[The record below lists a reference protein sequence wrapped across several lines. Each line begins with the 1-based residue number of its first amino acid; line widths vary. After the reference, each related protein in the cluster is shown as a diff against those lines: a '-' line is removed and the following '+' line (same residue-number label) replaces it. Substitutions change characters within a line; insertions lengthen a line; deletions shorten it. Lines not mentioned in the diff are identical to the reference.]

1 MKIVYAALGSEN
13 FNAFSLDS
21 FIRKQTVKRCW
32 RKVNGEYAL
41 KPVEY
46 VEDWTLTERREMA
59 AYIIDE
65 LKNGGKAFGAFDC
78 GKLIGYAC
86 ISAGMLG
93 CAGQYLLLSEFY
105 VSLPYRNKG
114 IGKRLF
120 KEACASAKAD
130 GAKKLFISAHSAE
143 DSIAAYKKFGCVLA
157 KEKNEALAEK
167 EPCDLQLE
175 FVLN

>member
-21 FIRKQTVKRCW
+21 FIRKQTVKMCW
-32 RKVNGEYAL
+32 RNVKGEYAL

-59 AYIIDE
+59 AYIINE

-86 ISAGMLG
+86 ISAGVLG
-93 CAGQYLLLSEFY
+93 SAGQYLLLSEFY

-120 KEACASAKAD
+120 EEACASAKAD

>member
-1 MKIVYAALGSEN
+1 MKIVYAALGGEN
-13 FNAFSLDS
+13 YNAFSLDS
-21 FIRKQTVKRCW
+21 FIRKQTVKMCW
-32 RKVNGEYAL
+32 RKVNGEYVL

-59 AYIIDE
+59 TYIIDE
-65 LKNGGKAFGAFDC
+65 LINGGKAFGAFDC

-86 ISAGMLG
+86 VSAGVLG
-93 CAGQYLLLSEFY
+93 SAGQYLLLSEFY

-143 DSIAAYKKFGCVLA
+143 DSIAAYKKYGCVLA
-157 KEKNEALAEK
+157 KEKNVALAEK